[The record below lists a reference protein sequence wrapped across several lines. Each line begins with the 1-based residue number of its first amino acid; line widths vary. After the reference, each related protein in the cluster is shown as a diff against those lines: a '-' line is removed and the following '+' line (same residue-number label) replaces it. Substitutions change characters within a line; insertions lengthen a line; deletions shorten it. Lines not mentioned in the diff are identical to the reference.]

1 MQFQEFA
8 SGGLRPFFEA
18 FAAKST
24 ASDIE
29 GLTRL
34 YASSILVAG
43 PDGTHIVTSADLLR
57 VIPKRKQLFESI
69 GYRSTTL
76 VGLHEIELDQR
87 YTLARTEW
95 QWQFG
100 PPGAA
105 ARDELTLPSTFIVE
119 RSSDGPRIVVYVMHQ
134 DVVGVLRDRG
144 WLPRAV

>member
-1 MQFQEFA
+1 MPFEEFA

-24 ASDIE
+24 ESDIE

-34 YASSILVAG
+34 YAPTILVAG
-43 PDGTHIVTSADLLR
+43 PDGTHVVTSADLLR
-57 VIPKRKQLFESI
+57 AISKRKQLFESI

-87 YTLARTEW
+87 YMLARAEW
-95 QWQFG
+95 QWQFE
-100 PPGAA
+100 PGGA

>member
-1 MQFQEFA
+1 MHSHEFA

-34 YASSILVAG
+34 YAPTILVAG
-43 PDGTHIVTSADLLR
+43 PDGTHVVTSADLLR
-57 VIPKRKQLFESI
+57 AIAKRKQLFESI

-87 YTLARTEW
+87 YTMARTEW
-95 QWQFG
+95 QWHFG
-100 PPGAA
+100 PEVAP
-105 ARDELTLPSTFIVE
+105 DELTLPSTFIVE
-119 RSSDGPRIVVYVMHQ
+119 CSSDGPRIVVYVMHQ

-144 WLPRAV
+144 WLPRTV

>member
-1 MQFQEFA
+1 MPFQEFA

-24 ASDIE
+24 ASDVE
-29 GLTRL
+29 GLARL
-34 YASSILVAG
+34 YAPTILVAG

-57 VIPKRKQLFESI
+57 VIPKRKQLLESI

-100 PPGAA
+100 PAGAA
-105 ARDELTLPSTFIVE
+105 RTELTLPSTFIVE
-119 RSSDGPRIVVYVMHQ
+119 RSSDGVRIVVYVMHQ
-134 DVVGVLRDRG
+134 DLVGVLRDRG
-144 WLPRAV
+144 WLPLAV